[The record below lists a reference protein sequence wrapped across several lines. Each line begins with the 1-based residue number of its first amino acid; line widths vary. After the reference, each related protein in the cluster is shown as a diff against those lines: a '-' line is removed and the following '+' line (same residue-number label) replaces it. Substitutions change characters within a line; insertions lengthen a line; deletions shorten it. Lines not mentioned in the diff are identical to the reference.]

1 MDYPLPGL
9 HMPYQPPQYRPPRR
23 HEIAGLRYYRTA
35 SAYNWLGVAGA
46 HPSRGIELLLER
58 CAPDVLSPMFNIEI
72 DAILRQADEYART
85 GQVLEREQLREMLM
99 HLISKA
105 AGD

>member
-1 MDYPLPGL
+1 MRTKPF
-9 HMPYQPPQYRPPRR
+9 RPPRR
-23 HEIAGLRYYRTA
+23 H
-35 SAYNWLGVAGA
+35 
-46 HPSRGIELLLER
+46 
-58 CAPDVLSPMFNIEI
+58 EI
-72 DAILRQADEYART
+72 DAILRQADEYAKT

>member
-1 MDYPLPGL
+1 
-9 HMPYQPPQYRPPRR
+9 
-23 HEIAGLRYYRTA
+23 
-35 SAYNWLGVAGA
+35 
-46 HPSRGIELLLER
+46 
-58 CAPDVLSPMFNIEI
+58 MFNIEI

>member
-1 MDYPLPGL
+1 MGYPLPGL